1 MRKTM
6 MFMLTVLVLSVQSL
20 LAQTKTLTGKVTDNN
35 GAPLAGASV
44 MEKGTNNGTFTG
56 QDGTF
61 SLSVSD
67 KAKALVITAIGFA
80 TQELAISGTSFQV
93 TLVAGSAQSLD
104 EVVVVGYGTQVKKE
118 LTSVVSRVKG
128 SDVQN
133 MPVPDVSQA
142 LQGRAAGVFVE
153 SQNGKVGE
161 GIKVRVRGATSIN
174 GSNEPL
180 YVVDGVPL
188 VGGIFGS
195 ATADLNFND
204 VESFEILKDASA
216 TAIYGSRA
224 ANGVVLITTKKG
236 KNGKTKFTFNTQ
248 YGTQSPTNKRGF
260 LNAAEYIEF
269 FREAAVNTAK
279 YHYNRAGNWLGFAS
293 EAAAIANMTA
303 WMEGRFTRYSGYS
316 NWRNLET
323 NTNWEDLAFND
334 DARSSQV
341 ELNAQGGNDKTKFF
355 ISGSLQNQDG
365 ILVGNEFKRM
375 GMRFNIDHQVNNWLK
390 IGLNASLNKTVRN
403 RVPLDNA
410 FSTPMQIVA
419 LAPITPV
426 RDQNGALY
434 DRPVTTYYNPLIDFE
449 EAKFKITGYRNQGNF
464 FVESKIMKGLTLR
477 NELGLDMV
485 SQTEDRFWSSRTLAG
500 AGIGGAARAQW
511 LRNTRWITNNYL
523 NYVNTFKEA
532 HKIEAIAGVSFE
544 NRFDEYVYV
553 EGENFAD
560 ESIKTLAGAGTI
572 TAGESTQDENNLFSY
587 FGRLNYA
594 YKGKYLASASI
605 RADADSRFGTN
616 YKYGYFPSFSLG
628 WILTEE
634 NFLNDVKWLSFLKLR
649 GSYGVLG
656 NNTGLGFYQSR
667 SQYGPVTY
675 GTSSGLTITNFGND
689 DLRWEKTASFDIGL
703 DFGFFNNRL
712 SGELNWYNKK
722 TTDML
727 LAVPVPSPSGTTNVL
742 GNIGE
747 MENKGVEIV
756 LNSVNVSN
764 KYFKWTTSLNIAR
777 NKNKLT
783 KLDGDQKEILPS
795 DARFANALI
804 IGQPIGVFYAPK
816 YAGVDPANGDPLFYL
831 PDGKSTTNVYGDA
844 GKFIVGDPNPDWI
857 GGITNTVTWKG
868 LELNFLFQGVFGNQV
883 QDGAGGFMSASG
895 DWFDNQTRDQ
905 LKRWQKPGDITNVP
919 EARINRYGD
928 FESPSISTRY
938 IYDATYV
945 RLKNITLAYN
955 VPQKLVNKAKLSSA
969 RVYVSGVNLLTFTD
983 YPGWDPEVNTDYRVS
998 NVNQGSDFYAAP
1010 QIKSFVFGITLGL

>member
-6 MFMLTVLVLSVQSL
+6 MLMLTVLVLSVQSL
-20 LAQTKTLTGKVTDNN
+20 LAQNKTLTGKVTDNN
-35 GAPLAGASV
+35 GAPVAGASV
-44 MEKGTNNGTFTG
+44 MVKGTDNGTFTA

-67 KAKALVITAIGFA
+67 KAKALVITAIGFS
-80 TQELAISGTSFQV
+80 TQELTISGTTFQV

-128 SDVQN
+128 SEVQN

-426 RDQNGALY
+426 RDLNGALY

-523 NYVNTFKEA
+523 NYINTFNDA
-532 HKIEAIAGVSFE
+532 HKIEAVAGISFE

-587 FGRLNYA
+587 FGRVNYA
-594 YKGKYLASASI
+594 YKGKYLASASV

-689 DLRWEKTASFDIGL
+689 DLRWEKTASLDIGL

-764 KYFKWTTSLNIAR
+764 KNFKWTTSLNIAR

-905 LKRWQKPGDITNVP
+905 LNRWQKPGDVTNVP

-938 IYDATYV
+938 IYDASYV

>member
-1 MRKTM
+1 MAGLIL
-6 MFMLTVLVLSVQSL
+6 FLNGVVY
-20 LAQTKTLTGKVTDNN
+20 AQQREITGKVTDAN
-35 GAPLAGASV
+35 GSPLAGVSV
-44 MEKGTNNGTFTG
+44 KVKGTNNGTYTEE
-56 QDGTF
+56 DGTYKLNLPKGLGTLVF
-61 SLSVSD
+61 SYIGYEDQEVDVKSD
-67 KAKALVITAIGFA
+67 KVNLSLTQTAKNLN
-80 TQELAISGTSFQV
+80 
-93 TLVAGSAQSLD
+93 
-104 EVVVVGYGTQVKKE
+104 EVVVVGYGTTVKKE

-128 SDVQN
+128 SEVQN
-133 MPVPDVSQA
+133 MPVPNLSQA
-142 LQGRAAGVFVE
+142 IQGRAAGVFVE

-188 VGGIFGS
+188 TGGTFGS
-195 ATADLNFND
+195 ATADINFND
-204 VESFEILKDASA
+204 VESFEILKDAAA

-224 ANGVVLITTKKG
+224 ANGVILVTTKRG
-236 KNGKTKFTFNTQ
+236 KSGKTKFTFNTQ
-248 YGTQSPTNKRGF
+248 YGTQSPTAKRGF
-260 LNAAEYIEF
+260 LNAAEFIEF
-269 FREAAVNTAK
+269 YREAAVNTAK
-279 YHYNRAGNWLGFAS
+279 YHYNRAGNWIGFAS
-293 EAAAIANMTA
+293 EAAAIANMTT
-303 WMEGRFTRYSGYS
+303 WIEGRFRRYSGF
-316 NWRNLET
+316 NDDWKTLKV

-334 DARSSQV
+334 DAKSNQI

-365 ILVGNEFKRM
+365 ILVGNEFKRL
-375 GMRFNIDHQVNNWLK
+375 GIRFNIDHQVNNWLK
-390 IGLNASLNKTVRN
+390 LGLNATNNKTVRN

-426 RDQNGALY
+426 RDANGVLY
-434 DRPVTTYYNPLIDFE
+434 DRPITTYYNPLIDFE
-449 EAKFKITGYRNQGNF
+449 DAIFKINGYRTQGNIYA
-464 FVESKIMKGLTLR
+464 ESRIMQGLTLR

-485 SQTEDRFWSSRTLAG
+485 NQSEDRFWSSRTLAG
-500 AGIGGAARAQW
+500 AGIGGNARAQW
-511 LRNTRWITNNYL
+511 LRNTRWVTNNYL
-523 NYVNTFKEA
+523 NYINTFKDV
-532 HKIEAIAGVSFE
+532 HKIDATLGISFE
-544 NRFDEYVYV
+544 NRYDEYVYV

-560 ESIKTLAGAGTI
+560 ETIKTLAGAGTI

-587 FGRLNYA
+587 FGRLNYGF
-594 YKGKYLASASI
+594 KGKYLASVSF

-634 NFLNDVKWLSFLKLR
+634 KFLSDVKWLSFLKLR

-656 NNTGLGFYQSR
+656 NNTGLGFYSAR

-675 GTSSGLTITNFGND
+675 GTSSGLSITNFGND
-689 DLRWEKTASFDIGL
+689 DLRWEKTASVDLGL

-712 SGELNWYNKK
+712 TGEFNWYNKK

-727 LAVPVPSPSGTTNVL
+727 LAVPVPSPSGTTSVL

-756 LNSVNVSN
+756 LNSVNIAGKHLRWS
-764 KYFKWTTSLNIAR
+764 TSLNLAR

-783 KLDGDQKEILPS
+783 KLDGEQTEILPS

-804 IGQPIGVFYAPK
+804 IGQPIGVFYAPRF
-816 YAGVDPANGDPLFYL
+816 AGADPANGDPIYYKQ
-831 PDGKSTTNVYGDA
+831 DGKTTTNAYDQA
-844 GKFIVGDPNPDWI
+844 GKFVVGDPNPDWI
-857 GGITNTVTWKG
+857 GGINNSVSWKG
-868 LELNFLFQGVFGNQV
+868 IELNFLFQGVFGNQV

-905 LKRWQKPGDITNVP
+905 LNRWRKPGDITQVP
-919 EARINRYGD
+919 EARINRWGD

-938 IYDATYV
+938 IYDADYI
-945 RLKNITLAYN
+945 RLKNVTLAYN
-955 VPQKLVNKAKLSSA
+955 IPQKFVNKAKLSSA
-969 RVYVSGVNLLTFTD
+969 RIYLSGVNLLTFTD

>member
-1 MRKTM
+1 
-6 MFMLTVLVLSVQSL
+6 MLTVLVLSVQSL
-20 LAQTKTLTGKVTDNN
+20 LAQNKTLTGKVTDNN
-35 GAPLAGASV
+35 GAPVAGASV
-44 MEKGTNNGTFTG
+44 MVKGTDNGTFTA

-67 KAKALVITAIGFA
+67 KAKALVITAIGFS
-80 TQELAISGTSFQV
+80 TQELTISGTTFQV

-128 SDVQN
+128 SEVQN

-426 RDQNGALY
+426 RDLNGALY

-523 NYVNTFKEA
+523 NYINTFNDA
-532 HKIEAIAGVSFE
+532 HKIEAVAGISFE

-587 FGRLNYA
+587 FGRVNYA
-594 YKGKYLASASI
+594 YKGKYLASASV

-689 DLRWEKTASFDIGL
+689 DLRWEKTASLDIGL

-727 LAVPVPSPSGTTNVL
+727 LAVPVPSPSGTTSVL

-764 KYFKWTTSLNIAR
+764 KNFKWTTSLNIAR

-905 LKRWQKPGDITNVP
+905 LNRWQKPGDVTNVP

-938 IYDATYV
+938 IYDASYV

>member
-1 MRKTM
+1 MKK
-6 MFMLTVLVLSVQSL
+6 VLSLMAGLILFLNGVVY
-20 LAQTKTLTGKVTDNN
+20 AQQREITGKVTDAN
-35 GAPLAGASV
+35 GSPLAGVSV
-44 MEKGTNNGTFTG
+44 KVKGTNNGTYTEE
-56 QDGTF
+56 DGTYKLNLPKGLGTLVF
-61 SLSVSD
+61 SYIGYEDQEVDVKSD
-67 KAKALVITAIGFA
+67 KVNLSLTQTAKNLN
-80 TQELAISGTSFQV
+80 
-93 TLVAGSAQSLD
+93 
-104 EVVVVGYGTQVKKE
+104 EVVVVGYGTTVKKE

-128 SDVQN
+128 SEVQN
-133 MPVPDVSQA
+133 MPVPNLSQA
-142 LQGRAAGVFVE
+142 IQGRAAGVFVE

-188 VGGIFGS
+188 TGGTFGS
-195 ATADLNFND
+195 ATADINFND
-204 VESFEILKDASA
+204 VESFEILKDAAA

-224 ANGVVLITTKKG
+224 ANGVILVTTKRG
-236 KNGKTKFTFNTQ
+236 KSGKTKFTFNTQ
-248 YGTQSPTNKRGF
+248 YGTQSPTAKRGF
-260 LNAAEYIEF
+260 LNAAEFIEF
-269 FREAAVNTAK
+269 YREAAVNTAK
-279 YHYNRAGNWLGFAS
+279 YHYNRAGNWIGFAS
-293 EAAAIANMTA
+293 EAAAIANMTT
-303 WMEGRFTRYSGYS
+303 WIEGRFRRYSGF
-316 NWRNLET
+316 NDDWKTLKV

-334 DARSSQV
+334 DAKSNQI

-365 ILVGNEFKRM
+365 ILVGNEFKRL
-375 GMRFNIDHQVNNWLK
+375 GIRFNIDHQVNNWLK
-390 IGLNASLNKTVRN
+390 LGLNATNNKTVRN

-426 RDQNGALY
+426 RDANGVLY
-434 DRPVTTYYNPLIDFE
+434 DRPITTYYNPLIDFE
-449 EAKFKITGYRNQGNF
+449 DAIFKINGYRTQGNIYA
-464 FVESKIMKGLTLR
+464 ESRIMQGLTLR

-485 SQTEDRFWSSRTLAG
+485 NQSEDRFWSSRTLAG
-500 AGIGGAARAQW
+500 AGIGGNARAQW
-511 LRNTRWITNNYL
+511 LRNTRWVTNNYL
-523 NYVNTFKEA
+523 NYINTFKDV
-532 HKIEAIAGVSFE
+532 HKIDATLGISFE
-544 NRFDEYVYV
+544 NRYDEYVYV

-560 ESIKTLAGAGTI
+560 ETIKTLAGAGTI

-587 FGRLNYA
+587 FGRLNYGF
-594 YKGKYLASASI
+594 KGKYLASVSF

-634 NFLNDVKWLSFLKLR
+634 KFLSDVKWLSFLKLR

-656 NNTGLGFYQSR
+656 NNTGLGFYSAR

-675 GTSSGLTITNFGND
+675 GTSSGLSITNFGND
-689 DLRWEKTASFDIGL
+689 DLRWEKTASVDLGL

-712 SGELNWYNKK
+712 TGEFNWYNKK

-727 LAVPVPSPSGTTNVL
+727 LAVPVPSPSGTTSVL

-756 LNSVNVSN
+756 LNSVNIAGKHLRWS
-764 KYFKWTTSLNIAR
+764 TSLNLAR

-783 KLDGDQKEILPS
+783 KLDGEQTEILPS

-804 IGQPIGVFYAPK
+804 IGQPIGVFYAPRF
-816 YAGVDPANGDPLFYL
+816 AGADPANGDPIYYKQ
-831 PDGKSTTNVYGDA
+831 DGKTTTNAYDQA
-844 GKFIVGDPNPDWI
+844 GKFVVGDPNPDWI
-857 GGITNTVTWKG
+857 GGINNSVSWKG
-868 LELNFLFQGVFGNQV
+868 IELNFLFQGVFGNQV

-905 LKRWQKPGDITNVP
+905 LNRWRKPGDITQVP
-919 EARINRYGD
+919 EARINRWGD

-938 IYDATYV
+938 IYDADYI
-945 RLKNITLAYN
+945 RLKNVTLAYN
-955 VPQKLVNKAKLSSA
+955 IPQKFVNKAKLSSA
-969 RVYVSGVNLLTFTD
+969 RIYLSGVNLLTFTD

>member
-1 MRKTM
+1 MKR
-6 MFMLTVLVLSVQSL
+6 LLSLAAGL
-20 LAQTKTLTGKVTDNN
+20 LLLLNGVVYAQQREVTGKVTDAN
-35 GAPLAGASV
+35 GAPLAGVSV
-44 MEKGTNNGTFTG
+44 KVKGTNTG
-56 QDGTF
+56 AYTEDDGTF
-61 SLSVSD
+61 KVTLPKGLNTLVFSFIGYEDQEVDVKSD
-67 KAKALVITAIGFA
+67 KLNISLTQTAKNLN
-80 TQELAISGTSFQV
+80 
-93 TLVAGSAQSLD
+93 

-128 SDVQN
+128 SEVQN
-133 MPVPDVSQA
+133 MPVPNLSQA
-142 LQGRAAGVFVE
+142 IQGRAAGVFVE

-188 VGGIFGS
+188 TGGTFGS
-195 ATADLNFND
+195 ASADINFND
-204 VESFEILKDASA
+204 VESFEILKDAAA

-224 ANGVVLITTKKG
+224 ANGVILITTKRG
-236 KNGKTKFTFNTQ
+236 KSGKTKFTFNTQ
-248 YGTQSPTNKRGF
+248 YGTQSPTAKRGF

-293 EAAAIANMTA
+293 EAAAITNMTT
-303 WMEGRFTRYSGYS
+303 WMEGRFRRYSGF
-316 NWRNLET
+316 NDDWKTLKV

-365 ILVGNEFKRM
+365 ILVGNEFKRL
-375 GMRFNIDHQVNNWLK
+375 GLRFNLDHQVNNWLK
-390 IGLNASLNKTVRN
+390 LGLNAMNNKTVRN

-426 RDQNGALY
+426 RDANGALY

-449 EAKFKITGYRNQGNF
+449 EAKFKINGYRTQGNIYA
-464 FVESKIMKGLTLR
+464 ESRIMKGLTLR

-485 SQTEDRFWSSRTLAG
+485 SQSEDRFWSSRTLAG
-500 AGIGGAARAQW
+500 AGIGGSARAQW
-511 LRNTRWITNNYL
+511 LRNTRWVTNNYL
-523 NYVNTFKEA
+523 NYINTFKDV
-532 HKIEAIAGVSFE
+532 HKIEATAGISFE
-544 NRFDEYVYV
+544 NRYDEYVYV

-587 FGRLNYA
+587 FGRVNYG
-594 YKGKYLASASI
+594 YKGKYLASVSF

-616 YKYGYFPSFSLG
+616 YKYGYFPSFSAG
-628 WILTEE
+628 WIMTEE
-634 NFLNDVKWLSFLKLR
+634 NFLKDVKWLSFLKLR

-656 NNTGLGFYQSR
+656 NNTGLGFYAAR

-675 GTSSGLTITNFGND
+675 GTSSGLSITNFGND
-689 DLRWEKTASFDIGL
+689 DLRWEKTASVDLGL

-712 SGELNWYNKK
+712 TGEFNWYKKK
-722 TTDML
+722 TSDML
-727 LAVPVPSPSGTTNVL
+727 LAVPVPSPSGTTSVL

-747 MENKGVEIV
+747 MENKGIEIV

-764 KYFKWTTSLNIAR
+764 KNLRWTTSFNIAR

-783 KLDGDQKEILPS
+783 KLDGEQKEILPS

-804 IGQPIGVFYAPK
+804 IGQPIGVFYAPRF
-816 YAGVDPANGDPLFYL
+816 AGADPNNGDPLFYKE
-831 PDGKSTTNVYGDA
+831 DGKTTTNSYNDA

-857 GGITNTVTWKG
+857 GGITNIVTWKG

-905 LKRWQKPGDITNVP
+905 LNRWRKAGDITQVP
-919 EARINRYGD
+919 EVRINRWGD

-938 IYDATYV
+938 IYDADYI
-945 RLKNITLAYN
+945 RLKNVTLAYN
-955 VPQKLVNKAKLSSA
+955 IPQKLVNKAKLSSA
-969 RVYVSGVNLLTFTD
+969 RIYLSGVNLLTFTD

>member
-1 MRKTM
+1 
-6 MFMLTVLVLSVQSL
+6 MLTVLVLSVQSL
-20 LAQTKTLTGKVTDNN
+20 LAQTRTLTGKVTDNN
-35 GAPLAGASV
+35 GAPVVGASV
-44 MEKGTNNGTFTG
+44 MVKGTETGTFTL

-61 SLSVSD
+61 TLTVSND
-67 KAKALVITAIGFA
+67 AKTLVISGIGYS
-80 TQELAISGTSFQV
+80 TQEIVISGTSFQIS
-93 TLVAGSAQSLD
+93 LSAGSVQSLD

-128 SDVQN
+128 SEVQN
-133 MPVPDVSQA
+133 MPVPNLSQA
-142 LQGRAAGVFVE
+142 IQGRAAGVFVE

-188 VGGIFGS
+188 TGGTFGS
-195 ATADLNFND
+195 ATADINFND
-204 VESFEILKDASA
+204 VESFEILKDAAA

-224 ANGVVLITTKKG
+224 ANGVILVTTKRG
-236 KNGKTKFTFNTQ
+236 KSGKTKFTLNTQ
-248 YGTQSPTNKRGF
+248 YGTQSPTAKRGF
-260 LNAAEYIEF
+260 LNAAEFIEF

-293 EAAAIANMTA
+293 EAAAITNMTT
-303 WMEGRFTRYSGYS
+303 WMEGRFRRYSGF
-316 NWRNLET
+316 NDDWRTLKV

-334 DARSSQV
+334 DARSNQI

-355 ISGSLQNQDG
+355 ISGSMQNQDG
-365 ILVGNEFKRM
+365 ILVGNEFKRL
-375 GMRFNIDHQVNNWLK
+375 GLRFNLDHQVNNWLK
-390 IGLNASLNKTVRN
+390 LGLNAMTNKTVRN

-426 RDQNGALY
+426 RDANGALY

-449 EAKFKITGYRNQGNF
+449 DATFRINGYRTQGNIYA
-464 FVESKIMKGLTLR
+464 ESKIMKGLTLR

-485 SQTEDRFWSSRTLAG
+485 NQSEDRFWSSRTLAG
-500 AGIGGAARAQW
+500 AGIGGSARAQW
-511 LRNTRWITNNYL
+511 LRNTRWVTNNYL
-523 NYVNTFKEA
+523 NYQNTFNNK
-532 HKIEAIAGVSFE
+532 HKIEATAGISFE
-544 NRFDEYVYV
+544 NRYDEYVYV

-587 FGRLNYA
+587 FGRVNYGFN
-594 YKGKYLASASI
+594 GKYLASVSF

-634 NFLNDVKWLSFLKLR
+634 SFLKDVKWLSFLKLR

-656 NNTGLGFYQSR
+656 NNTGLGFYSAR
-667 SQYGPVTY
+667 SQYAPVTY
-675 GTSSGLTITNFGND
+675 GTSSGLSISNFGND
-689 DLRWEKTASFDIGL
+689 DLRWEKTASVDIGL

-712 SGELNWYNKK
+712 TGEFNWYNKK

-727 LAVPVPSPSGTTNVL
+727 LAVPVPSPSGTTSVL

-747 MENKGVEIV
+747 MENKGIEIV
-756 LNSVNVSN
+756 LNSVNFATKN
-764 KYFKWTTSLNIAR
+764 FRWTTSLNMAR
-777 NKNKLT
+777 NRNKLT
-783 KLDGDQKEILPS
+783 QLDGEQKEILPS

-804 IGQPIGVFYAPK
+804 IGQPIGVFYAPRF
-816 YAGVDPANGDPLFYL
+816 AGADPANGDPLFYKQ
-831 PDGKSTTNVYGDA
+831 DGKTTTNSYNDA

-857 GGITNTVTWKG
+857 GGITNTFTYKG
-868 LELNFLFQGVFGNQV
+868 IELNFLFQGVFGNQV

-905 LKRWQKPGDITNVP
+905 LNRWRKAGDITQVP
-919 EARINRYGD
+919 EARINRWGD

-938 IYDATYV
+938 IYDADYI
-945 RLKNITLAYN
+945 RLKNVTLAYN
-955 VPQKLVNKAKLSSA
+955 IPQKLVNKAKLSSA
-969 RVYVSGVNLLTFTD
+969 RIYLSGVNLLTFTD